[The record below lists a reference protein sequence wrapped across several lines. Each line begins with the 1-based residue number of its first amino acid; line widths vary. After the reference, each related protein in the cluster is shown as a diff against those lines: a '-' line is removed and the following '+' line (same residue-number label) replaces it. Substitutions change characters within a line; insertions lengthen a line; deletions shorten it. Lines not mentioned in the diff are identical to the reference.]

1 MGTRQRSM
9 RLAGTIA
16 ATLCLICPALA
27 QGGSGGTSGGAV
39 VLPTFEYAVPT
50 ATQTLPAKNDAAPA
64 EQKVPTPAPSG
75 CPFRDGKLELIA

>member
-1 MGTRQRSM
+1 MGPRQRLM
-9 RLAGTIA
+9 RLAGTVA
-16 ATLCLICPALA
+16 ATLCLISPALA
-27 QGGSGGTSGGAV
+27 QGGSGDASGGAV

-50 ATQTLPAKNDAAPA
+50 ATQTLPAKNDVAPS

>member
-1 MGTRQRSM
+1 M

-16 ATLCLICPALA
+16 TTLCLICPALA
-27 QGGSGGTSGGAV
+27 QGGSGGASGGAV
-39 VLPTFEYAVPT
+39 VLPTFEYAVPP